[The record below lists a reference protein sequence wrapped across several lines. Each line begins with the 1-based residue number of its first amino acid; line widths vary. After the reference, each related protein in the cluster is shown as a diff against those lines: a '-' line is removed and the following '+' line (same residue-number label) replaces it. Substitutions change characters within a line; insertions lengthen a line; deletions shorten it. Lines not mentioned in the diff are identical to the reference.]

1 MHAER
6 QSGFVQALRDP
17 ELAVP
22 SGVIAHTGDRTQ
34 KRFAVYRNNVTASLV
49 NALRARFP
57 VIEKLVG
64 DDFFAAMARVFVR
77 ESPPRSPILAEYGD
91 DFPSFLERFPPMA
104 ELPYA
109 PDVARLEAARAR
121 AYHAANAEP
130 LSTAQLADL
139 PPDAVPEVRFIL
151 HPSRE
156 TIRSRHAIVTIWA
169 MNSGE
174 AELGPIDT
182 DLPEDALVSRPDQQV
197 LVRKLPPGG
206 AVFLRALGD
215 GQPLAR
221 AADAAMTE
229 SASFDLTVN
238 LATLLASG
246 IITAIE
252 LSASSEDHTP

>member
-6 QSGFVQALRDP
+6 QSGFAQALRDP
-17 ELAVP
+17 EMAVP
-22 SGVIAHTGDRTQ
+22 SGVIAHTGDRTH

-49 NALRARFP
+49 NALRTRFP

-64 DDFFAAMARVFVR
+64 EEFFSAMARVFVL
-77 ESPPRSPILAEYGD
+77 ESPPRSPILAAYGD
-91 DFPSFLERFPPMA
+91 DFPSFLARFPPMA

-109 PDVARLEAARAR
+109 PDVARLEAARTR
-121 AYHAANAEP
+121 AYHAADAEP
-130 LSTAQLADL
+130 LSAARLADL
-139 PPDAVPEVRFIL
+139 PPDAIADLRFTL
-151 HPSRE
+151 HPSCKM
-156 TIRSRHAIVTIWA
+156 ICSRHPIVTIWA
-169 MNSGE
+169 MNAGE
-174 AELGPIDT
+174 AELGAIDT

-229 SASFDLTVN
+229 SASFDLTEN

-252 LSASSEDHTP
+252 LSASSKDHTP